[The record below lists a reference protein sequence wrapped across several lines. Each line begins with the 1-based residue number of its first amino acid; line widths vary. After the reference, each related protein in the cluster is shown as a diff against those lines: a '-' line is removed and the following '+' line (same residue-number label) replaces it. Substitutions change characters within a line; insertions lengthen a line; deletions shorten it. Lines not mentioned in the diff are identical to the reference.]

1 MSNDTDIIVVKK
13 RPSKKKASLKSKKK
27 KSSSSASS
35 SSSSSSS
42 SKSQKPKIAYLGWG
56 SLLWSSKKLKVPE
69 WHRTELKLP
78 LEFSRAS
85 DGGFGRLTLVIDPKN
100 GTENRVWIGETTHK
114 NIDSA
119 IKAIRE
125 REGSK
130 NPHAIA
136 FINLKSK
143 KTRIIHT
150 PEHIVKRIYEY
161 AKKHNH
167 DAIIWTDLPSNW
179 EELKYCKFTNENVIN
194 YFRFLPMDIQ
204 LKILTYIYQ
213 ASRIGRIHTT
223 FSTYLFKH
231 LAEFSPNSTI
241 L

>member
-13 RPSKKKASLKSKKK
+13 RPSKKKASLKSKKIK
-27 KSSSSASS
+27 TL
-35 SSSSSSS
+35 SS
-42 SKSQKPKIAYLGWG
+42 SKSHKPKIAYLGWG
-56 SLLWSSKKLKVPE
+56 SLLWSSKNLKVPE

-143 KTRIIHT
+143 KTRTSHT
-150 PEHIVKRIYEY
+150 PEHIVKRIHEY
-161 AKKHNH
+161 AKKHNF
-167 DAIIWTDLPSNW
+167 DAIIWTDLSSNW

-213 ASRIGRIHTT
+213 ASRIGRIHTN
-223 FSTYLFKH
+223 FSAYLFKH
-231 LAEFSPNSTI
+231 LADFSPNSMT